1 MDRIF
6 WFSVPAKADSN
17 NFLDFFL
24 EIFYFQK
31 GDGQTAQ
38 CVLGKQCYIA
48 GKYQMDLLKPTYNC
62 FDNSQETVSMNE
74 GQPVVCLTLPPT
86 SIADVGFV

>member
-17 NFLDFFL
+17 NFLDFFS

-31 GDGQTAQ
+31 GNGQTAQ

-48 GKYQMDLLKPTYNC
+48 GSDIRLLVVDCRRGKYQMGLLKPTYNC
-62 FDNSQETVSMNE
+62 FDNSQETGE
-74 GQPVVCLTLPPT
+74 QCQ
-86 SIADVGFV
+86 